1 MLRTDSV
8 SGAKGVH
15 SQEPAERNQYN
26 HNFQNH
32 FCGCGDE
39 YDAEQEKGT
48 MFQCL
53 GLGTVDT
60 GGCGEDWWH
69 PQCLMG
75 LPKDWQAEKE
85 PKLAHVEEQ
94 PDQADGTDHK
104 HQERGDD
111 ESTPPGFP
119 HEDDFESMICYKCVE
134 SNPWIKQYASTAGFL
149 PAVFK
154 RSAAPSPEGEAK
166 DDIPGSEGS
175 PQVESSN
182 SRKRKALADEIDN
195 RASSPSKRLK
205 DEGPLNL
212 DAVRSTTDAAPQRP
226 QHKHDALPPPPSG
239 RFTLFLKEDFR
250 EHLCHCPSCF
260 PSLLPHPQLVDEE
273 ETYEPPLSESGSEA
287 GPPGSGARSH
297 GTGSLLERGEAAL
310 SGVDR
315 VRAIEGVMVYNN
327 LKEKVKAFLKPYA
340 ESGQPVGAE
349 DIKAYFEKL
358 RGDDQAIL
366 DASKGA
372 GAVGK
377 KGDDDGGDGMG
388 PSRKEQSGY

>member
-1 MLRTDSV
+1 MTGV
-8 SGAKGVH
+8 KGVH
-15 SQEPAERNQYN
+15 SQEAAKANHYN
-26 HNFQNH
+26 HNFQNR
-32 FCGCGDE
+32 FCGCGEE
-39 YDAEQEKGT
+39 YDAEKEKGT

-53 GLGTVDT
+53 GLGTVQT

-75 LPKDWQAEKE
+75 LPKDWQPPKE
-85 PKLAHVEEQ
+85 SNPLPVIEEHV
-94 PDQADGTDHK
+94 PADGP
-104 HQERGDD
+104 ED
-111 ESTPPGFP
+111 EHGEADEESSPPPGFP

-134 SNPWIKQYASTAGFL
+134 SNPWIKRYAGTTGFL
-149 PAVFK
+149 PALFK
-154 RSAAPSPEGEAK
+154 RSRAPSPEGETK
-166 DDIPGSEGS
+166 ENTPTSQGV
-175 PQVESSN
+175 PQVEGSN
-182 SRKRKALADEIDN
+182 SKKRKAADDDADA
-195 RASSPSKRLK
+195 RASSPLKRLK
-205 DEGPLNL
+205 DEDSSNNSNATSSDSDTALQPP
-212 DAVRSTTDAAPQRP
+212 R
-226 QHKHDALPPPPSG
+226 HKHDALPPAPSDQL
-239 RFTLFLKEDFR
+239 TLFLKEDFR

-260 PSLLPHPQLVDEE
+260 PNLIPHPQLLEEE

-287 GPPGSGARSH
+287 GPPGSSARSH

-366 DASKGA
+366 EASKGA
-372 GAVGK
+372 TGAARK
-377 KGDDDGGDGMG
+377 DGDDGTGDGSG
-388 PSRKEQSGY
+388 ANRKEQSGY